1 MGGEQRGV
9 GGGDDPDG
17 YSCSGNRR
25 GPFQFGWQISA
36 PAAPVAP
43 IAGVMRGDITATGS
57 HGDAQTTFTQ
67 APSRRGGTAPSA

>member
-1 MGGEQRGV
+1 MKNGDIYTVSGYTETAMEDGGGQVGGEQRGMGV
-9 GGGDDPDG
+9 GVGWGGRDDPDG

-43 IAGVMRGDITATGS
+43 IAG
-57 HGDAQTTFTQ
+57 
-67 APSRRGGTAPSA
+67 